1 MSIKTDQIF
10 IRNIPTT
17 SVIPVTTRLGL
28 IKPSS
33 GIKFYLTSRS
43 QKPES
48 EDMLKRREKVTRY
61 KNPSTQF
68 SFGQQNIWMKNQ
80 SKLRLTYPIPS
91 NASNN
96 FRSQTRVSLGKQVVK
111 LQEKAVGNR
120 LY

>member
-17 SVIPVTTRLGL
+17 SVIPITTRLKL
-28 IKPSS
+28 TKPSS
-33 GIKFYLTSRS
+33 GINFYLTSRS

-48 EDMLKRREKVTRY
+48 EDMLKRREKVTIY
-61 KNPSTQF
+61 QNPSMQF

>member
-10 IRNIPTT
+10 IRNIPTN
-17 SVIPVTTRLGL
+17 SIIPTTTRLGL
-28 IKPSS
+28 IKPSY
-33 GIKFYLTSRS
+33 GIKFYSSARS

-48 EDMLKRREKVTRY
+48 EAMLRRREKVTRY
-61 KNPSTQF
+61 PNPSTQF
-68 SFGQQNIWMKNQ
+68 SFGQQNVWMKNQ

-91 NASNN
+91 NASNSL
-96 FRSQTRVSLGKQVVK
+96 RSQTRTSLGKQVVK